1 MTRQEHDEY
10 VRRVKEFQAKVDRST
25 LDDLELTDEEQAAL
39 DDFPEQYKALYAE
52 LSGQYAPAHPE
63 WDNREAIANKAM
75 AVFALEIMPIV
86 EQAYRYGVET
96 EL

>member
-25 LDDLELTDEEQAAL
+25 LDDLELTDEEQDAL
-39 DDFPEQYKALYAE
+39 DSFPEQYKTLYATVAA
-52 LSGQYAPAHPE
+52 QYTPAHPE
-63 WDNREAIANKAM
+63 WDFREAVAMKAM
-75 AVFALEIMPIV
+75 ALFALEVLPLV